1 MWPKKAPVHTSCDC
15 GGAISTHGNS
25 LLLFLSSSSSWQT
38 DMQRLILQSES
49 KSEVGTVEKH
59 HRYTHDVMDGDGGG
73 EN

>member
-1 MWPKKAPVHTSCDC
+1 
-15 GGAISTHGNS
+15 
-25 LLLFLSSSSSWQT
+25 
-38 DMQRLILQSES
+38 MQRLILQSES